1 MRGILVKKGLWPK
14 WLLHAL
20 FSIFWWG
27 IWGFVVK
34 LGSDKIS
41 PRQMQILFM
50 VGMVPLVFATLV
62 RLSFRVDMDR
72 LGITYG
78 VLNGVFTTL
87 GLLAYYAAMQRGP
100 ASLVGPVTALFP
112 LVTVV
117 LAFVLLHERINKVQM
132 AGVVLALLSIF
143 ILSM

>member
-1 MRGILVKKGLWPK
+1 MF
-14 WLLHAL
+14 HAL

-50 VGMVPLVFATLV
+50 VGMVPLVVATLI
-62 RLSFRVDMDR
+62 RLSFKVDFDG

-87 GLLAYYAAMQRGP
+87 GLLAYYAAMQR
-100 ASLVGPVTALFP
+100 AM
-112 LVTVV
+112 
-117 LAFVLLHERINKVQM
+117 LHS
-132 AGVVLALLSIF
+132 LALSPP
-143 ILSM
+143 SSACDRCARVRPAA

>member
-1 MRGILVKKGLWPK
+1 MKDGLLPK

-20 FSIFWWG
+20 LSIFWWG
-27 IWGFVVK
+27 VWGFVVK

-50 VGMVPLVFATLV
+50 VGMVPLVLATLI
-62 RLSFRVDMDR
+62 RLSFKVDMDG

-87 GLLAYYAAMQRGP
+87 GLLAYYAAMQRGH

-117 LAFVLLHERINKVQM
+117 LGFVLLHERINRVQM
-132 AGVVLALLSIF
+132 AGVILALLSIF